1 MSLNSDFDAFPPV
14 TPPLSPNRF
23 DTFFDVYGLS
33 LKQEPDLEQRT
44 ITLIARSPA
53 SAPAKALAINL
64 ARFQPLSVEVN
75 IIFAEIAPANAL
87 ESMVGSLNSACRQS
101 PEAIIRW
108 ARNRALLDAHE
119 RLTLGRT
126 LCWTGDAMRRS
137 EDTRC
142 ALDRAEDCTPSIL
155 AEAHSSFAYLWR
167 ASKPLPKTLF
177 CPRMPAST
185 AAYAP
190 SPLPSMQPSLSLE
203 ANIVQLEDY
212 LRFRRH

>member
-1 MSLNSDFDAFPPV
+1 MSFNSDFDALSPV
-14 TPPLSPNRF
+14 IPPLAASRF
-23 DTFFDVYGLS
+23 DPFFDAYGLS
-33 LKQEPDLEQRT
+33 LKQQADLEQRT

-53 SAPAKALAINL
+53 SPPAKALAINL

-75 IIFAEIAPANAL
+75 IIFAQIAPADAL
-87 ESMVGSLNSACRQS
+87 DYMVRALGSACRQS
-101 PEAIIRW
+101 PELVIRW
-108 ARNRALLDAHE
+108 AKNRALLDAHE

-142 ALDRAEDCTPSIL
+142 ALDRAEDCAPAIL
-155 AEAHSSFAYLWR
+155 AEANASFAYLWR

-177 CPRMPAST
+177 SPRMPVNVAYDAAPFST
-185 AAYAP
+185 C
-190 SPLPSMQPSLSLE
+190 QTNLSLE
-203 ANIVQLEDY
+203 ANIVRLEDY